1 MRWSTI
7 CFETAPLMVALQLAT
22 LHAKLRQ
29 RMQRRNRLRLQHA
42 ILGAKVRQR
51 IETSRGQIAMRTS
64 RYQDAAH
71 IGSECSL

>member
-42 ILGAKVRQR
+42 ILRAKVRQR
-51 IETSRGQIAMRTS
+51 IETSRGRIAMRTS
-64 RYQDAAH
+64 RCHAAAH